1 LFVFSEHPGWL
12 SLHGTVIPSSLQ
24 LWYMYSKNH
33 RGSGNGYNSEFAMQH
48 NACGTSSVTT
58 SDCSLVAMFSMHCS
72 HAFAAAAVD
81 DGQVLQI

>member
-1 LFVFSEHPGWL
+1 LA
-12 SLHGTVIPSSLQ
+12 Q
-24 LWYMYSKNH
+24 LAWHSHAIKLTALVH
-33 RGSGNGYNSEFAMQH
+33 VQQGCRGSGNGYNSEFAMQH